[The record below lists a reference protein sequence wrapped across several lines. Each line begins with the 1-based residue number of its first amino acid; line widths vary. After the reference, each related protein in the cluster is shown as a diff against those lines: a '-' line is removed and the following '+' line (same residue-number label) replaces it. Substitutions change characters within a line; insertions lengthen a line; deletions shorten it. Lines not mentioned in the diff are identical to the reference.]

1 MGSILCPWN
10 CWQKESAVEES
21 ISMGEVYFLTQS
33 GTNFA
38 PITEMIFITAS
49 LNRTLTKEGHPQ

>member
-1 MGSILCPWN
+1 
-10 CWQKESAVEES
+10 
-21 ISMGEVYFLTQS
+21 MGEVYFLTQS
-33 GTNFA
+33 GTNFT